1 MSWFNDKEKRGYVGA
16 WAYILLVFIVIG
28 FFAINEVPPS
38 NKDLITAIV
47 GMLVSSLG
55 VVVFTLIGKD
65 PEELE
70 QIKKEKE
77 ILEEKNKSLTQ
88 RIDHLEFMF
97 MELQKQVIDKLSLI
111 SQKNE

>member
-1 MSWFNDKEKRGYVGA
+1 MSWFDDKAKRGYVGS
-16 WAYILLVFIVIG
+16 WAYIILVFVVIG
-28 FFAINEVPPS
+28 FFSINEVPAS

-70 QIKKEKE
+70 QIKSEKE
-77 ILEEKNKSLTQ
+77 ILIEQNKSMSI
-88 RIDHLEFMF
+88 RINHLESMF
-97 MELQKQVIDKLSLI
+97 MDLQTQVIDKLSI
-111 SQKNE
+111 IANKK